1 MGVGIE
7 FDTKNSCRKYQVC
20 KPVAPRKT
28 SIEAIL
34 LRFFLY
40 IFFSESFFP
49 LISSKVIISVFI
61 TKVARIN
68 PGYNMHFFGG
78 LLIIS
83 FPFFMQK

>member
-49 LISSKVIISVFI
+49 LISFFVHQMACFVD
-61 TKVARIN
+61 N
-68 PGYNMHFFGG
+68 PFSYDAFVHQKATFVDK
-78 LLIIS
+78 S
-83 FPFFMQK
+83 RTMQVE